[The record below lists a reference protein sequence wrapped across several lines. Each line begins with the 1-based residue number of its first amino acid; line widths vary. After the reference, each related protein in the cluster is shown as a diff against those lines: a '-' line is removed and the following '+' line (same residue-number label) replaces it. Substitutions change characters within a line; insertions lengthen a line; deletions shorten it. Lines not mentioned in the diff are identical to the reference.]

1 MAKVYLTETELEAL
15 NEGEDAL
22 QPLAYTLAAPMP
34 QVLLVTAD
42 PALQDESF
50 SVRTA
55 TLTPLSWSPYTKA
68 VSVPLDDEKMV
79 RALRKP
85 RAQCVLGLPSRE
97 MLRQLTI
104 CAQRLPPGISEAAV
118 ARLKMQKSLYV
129 DVPSISDCPVNFE
142 CAVEHLETYHGHLV
156 TFLRVVGASIDDG
169 MLFLERDEIVSIFST
184 NATDQIVDQHGAV
197 KMRVSL
203 LSDLF
208 LCPTFPV
215 APKQG
220 WYGTFDIWMR
230 DLADEGYLSGEE
242 YEQVTTLH
250 SRWQAIFADLDSAE
264 RAVLRS
270 KLTDL
275 IRLIAHQRWS
285 ELHAVLSNRDRAID
299 IA

>member
-1 MAKVYLTETELEAL
+1 MAKVYLTETELEAIY
-15 NEGEDAL
+15 GAKGAM
-22 QPLAYTLAAPMP
+22 QPLAYTLSSPMP

-42 PALQDESF
+42 RSLKEESI

-55 TLTPLSWSPYTKA
+55 TLTPLSWGPYTKA
-68 VSVPLDDEKMV
+68 VCVPLDDEKVV
-79 RALRKP
+79 RALREP

-118 ARLKMQKSLYV
+118 ARLKMEKSLYV
-129 DVPSISDCPVNFE
+129 DVPSITDCPVNFE
-142 CAVEHLETYHGHLV
+142 CAVEHLETYHDHLV
-156 TFLRVVGASIDDG
+156 TFLRVVGASIDDR
-169 MLFLERDEIVSIFST
+169 MLFLERNEIVSIFPT
-184 NATDQIVDQHGAV
+184 NAADQIVDQHGAV

-230 DLADEGYLSGEE
+230 DLADEGYLSGKE
-242 YEQVTTLH
+242 YEQVMAWYD
-250 SRWQAIFADLDSAE
+250 RWQTVFADLDSAE
-264 RAVLRS
+264 RALLRA

-275 IRLIAHQRWS
+275 IRLIARQRWS
-285 ELHAVLSNRDRAID
+285 ELHAILSN
-299 IA
+299 